1 MAKPKKLAAE
11 AADAAVAALEGW
23 TRQDEKWI
31 AGHYRFG
38 SFPDAIAFV
47 ARIAEIAEELNHH
60 PFIGIDYKKVTLR
73 LTTWH
78 AGGLTELDI
87 QSAGRYNEM
96 YKASI
101 AGVR

>member
-1 MAKPKKLAAE
+1 MAKLEKLTAE

-31 AGHYRFG
+31 SGSYRFG
-38 SFPDAIAFV
+38 SFPAAIAFV
-47 ARIAEIAEELNHH
+47 GQIAEIAEELDHH

-78 AGGLTELDI
+78 AGGLTALDMA
-87 QSAGRYNEM
+87 SAQRYNEA

-101 AGVR
+101 AGQR

>member
-31 AGHYRFG
+31 AGQYRFG

-78 AGGLTELDI
+78 AGGLTELDM
-87 QSAGRYNEM
+87 QSARRYNEV

-101 AGVR
+101 AGNR

>member
-1 MAKPKKLAAE
+1 MEKLATE
-11 AADAAVAALEGW
+11 AADAAIASLAGW

-31 AGHYRFG
+31 AGSYRFV
-38 SFPDAIAFV
+38 SFPAAIAFV
-47 ARIAEIAEELNHH
+47 SQIAEVAEAMNHH

-87 QSAGRYNEM
+87 RSAERYNEV
-96 YKASI
+96 YQASI
-101 AGVR
+101 AGQR